1 MPQRVHEPA
10 QPDVPTPSPAGGT
23 RSRWLA
29 LATIALG
36 VSLIIMDATIVNVAL
51 PVVIRDLGLTASQ
64 AEWLNASYALV
75 FAALLLTVGRLG
87 DIRGRRRVFALG
99 MVIFMVAS
107 VGAGAAQSG
116 DLLIAARVIQGIGA
130 AFILPTTL
138 SSMNALFRGRERAI
152 AFAVYG
158 STIGG
163 MAAVGPLVGGWLATD
178 VSWRWAFWLNIPF
191 GLLVLAGI
199 MWALPETRDPDAER
213 HLDLVGALFIGVAM
227 AGLVFVLIE
236 AATYG
241 WWLQKD
247 GSLSPVPIVAV
258 VAVISLLAF
267 VRRELVAR
275 QHGRVGLVDLGLFR
289 FRSLRYGNI
298 AAAIVAFGE
307 FGLMFSLPLLLQGTL
322 GYSAL
327 GAGWLLVSLAIG
339 AFLASGVTP
348 QASRALGQR
357 AVVQI
362 GLALEAIAIAGL
374 ALTVSLTVTWWTLAV
389 CLFVYGVGVG
399 MATAQLS
406 SIIMSEVPIAQG
418 GQASGLQSTVRQLGS
433 ALGVAVLGTLLV
445 TSLGRGMDSRLSD
458 AGMPVAAR
466 DRVVEIV
473 RGSAGAAIPS
483 LGTNPQTAPAAA
495 AARESMV
502 DARRMTSG
510 FAAAALLV
518 GLLATLAIPRPRE
531 EESDSTAGPK
541 AGSTAGARHT

>member
-1 MPQRVHEPA
+1 MPQRAHEPA
-10 QPDVPTPSPAGGT
+10 PVTLPTPPSAGGT

-51 PVVIRDLGLTASQ
+51 PVVIRDLSLTASQ
-64 AEWLNASYALV
+64 AEWLNASYALA

-99 MVIFMVAS
+99 MVVFMVAS
-107 VGAGAAQSG
+107 VGAGAAQTG
-116 DLLIAARVIQGIGA
+116 ELLIAARVLQGVGA

-178 VSWRWAFWLNIPF
+178 VSWRWAFWLNLPF

-199 MWALPETRDPDAER
+199 LWALPETRDPHAER
-213 HLDLVGALFIGVAM
+213 HFDLVGALFIGLTM

-241 WWLQKD
+241 WWHQPD
-247 GSLSPVPIVAV
+247 GSWSPVPIVAL
-258 VAVISLLAF
+258 VAAGSLAAF
-267 VRRELVAR
+267 IRRELVAR
-275 QHGRVGLVDLGLFR
+275 RRGQTGVVDLGLFA
-289 FRSLRYGNI
+289 FPSVRYGNV

-348 QASRALGQR
+348 QLSRSLGQR

-362 GLALEAIAIAGL
+362 GLGLEAVAVAAL
-374 ALTVSLTVTWWTLAV
+374 ALTISLTVPWWVLSL
-389 CLFVYGVGVG
+389 CLFGYGVGVG

-406 SIIMSEVPIAQG
+406 SIIMSEVPPAQG
-418 GQASGLQSTVRQLGS
+418 GQASGLQSTIRQLGS

-445 TSLGRGMDSRLSD
+445 TSLGSGTESRLAE

-466 DRVVEIV
+466 ERVVEVV
-473 RGSAGAAIPS
+473 RGSAGAAIPG
-483 LGTNPQTAPAAA
+483 LAADPATAPAAA
-495 AARESMV
+495 AARASMV
-502 DARRMTSG
+502 DASRTTSG
-510 FAAAALLV
+510 FASLALLV
-518 GLLATLAIPRPRE
+518 GLIATMAIPKPTVH
-531 EESDSTAGPK
+531 DD
-541 AGSTAGARHT
+541 